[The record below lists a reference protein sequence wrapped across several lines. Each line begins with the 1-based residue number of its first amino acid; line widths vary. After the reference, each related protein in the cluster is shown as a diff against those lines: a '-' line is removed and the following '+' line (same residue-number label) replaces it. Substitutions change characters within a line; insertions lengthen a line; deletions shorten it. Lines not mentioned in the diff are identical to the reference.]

1 MTRDTLAGT
10 QVQLIFCCATF
21 SLRFRWPR
29 FGWHWLK
36 HLKTYEAACW
46 FPQRHAIMSSQCNFL
61 CRVGRRTA
69 FAGITRRTWCT
80 TEIRSPPHTSCKT
93 HKAQSQFIWH
103 ISHIFYFQGKQQRDR
118 RKLREKR
125 RSTGVVHLARYFS
138 FPVYMTRYFVG
149 YSVS

>member
-10 QVQLIFCCATF
+10 QVQLIFCCATL

-103 ISHIFYFQGKQQRDR
+103 LTHFRLSGEAAKRQTEVAREEAQHRSCPFGQVLYFASLSDQV
-118 RKLREKR
+118 LCW
-125 RSTGVVHLARYFS
+125 VLC
-138 FPVYMTRYFVG
+138 
-149 YSVS
+149 